1 MDLRKISLLIYLFEQ
16 RFHCLISTRSGNNI
30 MLLAFSSDQTAPRKV
45 QYPVVDLLYE
55 GNLTQFKFVNAST
68 HK

>member
-1 MDLRKISLLIYLFEQ
+1 
-16 RFHCLISTRSGNNI
+16 
-30 MLLAFSSDQTAPRKV
+30 MLLAFSSDQTTPRKV